1 MTTNA
6 YSDNLNAKRDSVT
19 LRDYNHAQ
27 RLYLNNNLKFTPKTK
42 FLYHTFFALDPSV
55 GDIVKSLTEKYG
67 IEIGMLV
74 KSADLPKFTANVE
87 TKNKYNRKKNIQTN
101 ISYDPI
107 TITFHDD
114 NHGVTTALL
123 EAYYRFY
130 YADAWH
136 GNDPGAYSK
145 LDGDTTY
152 KGSARNQYRFGLDNN
167 LSVPFFRN
175 IQISQM
181 ARSQY
186 TTYTLVNPIITNWQH
201 DAVDSEDGS
210 TFMQNTITV
219 QYEAVH
225 YDRGTVEVGSD
236 GNPVGYGTV
245 FYDTRPSPIAATD
258 PEGLS
263 NDITVTDNRFS
274 NSLVEF
280 NDNQLAQSVNDLLN
294 NLNGLVDQTRDFIG
308 GLDNIAIPKQSSSTQ
323 LVTETTPSRLTTKSV
338 GSSTTGLFK
347 NELQNNPGKLDAL
360 ALQLFKNE
368 FIQSGGSGVNNIT
381 SAWESLPETQKEE
394 FRKQILEGAL

>member
-6 YSDNLNAKRDSVT
+6 YSDNLNANRDSVT

-55 GDIVKSLTEKYG
+55 GDIVRSLTEKYG

-101 ISYDPI
+101 IVYDPI

-130 YADAWH
+130 YADAWY
-136 GNDPGAYSK
+136 GDTPGAYSK

-152 KGSARNQYRFGLDNN
+152 KGSARNQYRYGLDNN

-181 ARSQY
+181 ARSLY

-201 DAVDSEDGS
+201 DSVDSEGGS

-245 FYDTRPSPIAATD
+245 FYDTRPSPIAVTD
-258 PEGLS
+258 PESLS
-263 NDITVTDNRFS
+263 TDINVTDNRSSS
-274 NSLVEF
+274 NNVEF
-280 NDNQLAQSVNDLLN
+280 NDNLPLQSANSLFS
-294 NLNGLVDQTRDFIG
+294 NLNRSTEQASEVVG
-308 GLDNIAIPKQSSSTQ
+308 GLDNISIPINGSGTQQITQSVPSTA
-323 LVTETTPSRLTTKSV
+323 TTSNNT
-338 GSSTTGLFK
+338 STSLYLYK
-347 NELQNNPGKLDAL
+347 DDLQNNFKKLDLL
-360 ALQLFKNE
+360 ALQLFKDQFLQN
-368 FIQSGGSGVNNIT
+368 GGSGINNLFN
-381 SAWESLPETQKEE
+381 AWDTLPETQKEE
-394 FRKQILEGAL
+394 YRKQILEGAL

>member
-6 YSDNLNAKRDSVT
+6 YSDNLNANRDSVT

-55 GDIVKSLTEKYG
+55 GDIVQSLTEKYG

-101 ISYDPI
+101 IVYDPI

-130 YADAWH
+130 YADAWY
-136 GNDPGAYSK
+136 GDTPGAYSK

-152 KGSARNQYRFGLDNN
+152 KGSARNQYRYGLDNN

-181 ARSQY
+181 ARSLY

-201 DAVDSEDGS
+201 DSVDSEGGS

-245 FYDTRPSPIAATD
+245 FYDTRPSPIAVTD
-258 PEGLS
+258 PESLS
-263 NDITVTDNRFS
+263 TDINVTDNRSSS
-274 NSLVEF
+274 NNVEF
-280 NDNQLAQSVNDLLN
+280 NDNLPLQSANSLFS
-294 NLNGLVDQTRDFIG
+294 NLNRSTEQASEVVG
-308 GLDNIAIPKQSSSTQ
+308 GLDNISIPINGSGTQQITQSVPSTA
-323 LVTETTPSRLTTKSV
+323 TTSNNT
-338 GSSTTGLFK
+338 STSLYLYK
-347 NELQNNPGKLDAL
+347 DDLQNNFKKLDLL
-360 ALQLFKNE
+360 ALQLFKDQFLQN
-368 FIQSGGSGVNNIT
+368 GGSGINNLFN
-381 SAWESLPETQKEE
+381 AWDTLPETQKEE
-394 FRKQILEGAL
+394 YRKQILEGAL